1 MKFSQ
6 ARNYRGDAS
15 PSTTK
20 GPEAI
25 GELSYLGLGELE
37 ALQAGDRVRVKR
49 YGLLFPG
56 EVVSLGP
63 VPPVRDGRR
72 VVRDLKNRT
81 TPDLGA
87 RRVRVRLQMSG
98 REREV
103 EVRARDLIRAA
114 SGRGPAV
121 RR

>member
-1 MKFSQ
+1 MKFSL
-6 ARNYRGDAS
+6 ARNYRGGGRPS
-15 PSTTK
+15 PAET
-20 GPEAI
+20 PEPI
-25 GELSYLGLGELE
+25 GEPSYLSLGELE
-37 ALQAGDRVRVKR
+37 ALRAGDAVRVKR
-49 YGLLFPG
+49 YGLLFAG
-56 EVVSLGP
+56 EIVSMGP

-87 RRVRVRLQMSG
+87 RRVRVRLQMAG
-98 REREV
+98 RTREV

-114 SGRGPAV
+114 VGEV